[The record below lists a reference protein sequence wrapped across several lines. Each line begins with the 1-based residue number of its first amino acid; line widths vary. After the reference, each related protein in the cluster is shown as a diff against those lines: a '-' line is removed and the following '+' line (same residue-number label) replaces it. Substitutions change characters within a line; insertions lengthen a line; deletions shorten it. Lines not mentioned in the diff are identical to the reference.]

1 MIPKLWENSEIQIIC
16 NCEIHD
22 CWVKDCIKKK
32 KKKAGF
38 CIQTNPRRVSECVY
52 ARLRLSGERCASL
65 HCHRLGQVSWTVH
78 LESNRRFIYSEIHN
92 REYFC
97 WPHVT
102 DKKTPIING
111 DVGASDTTRGFSSL
125 GNLDALKMLRVSAC
139 DSCVDINVCLSARS
153 AARFGSVQ
161 NVSLRGSALKAA
173 STMTK
178 FTDHTSFK
186 AFISTSCNVAKS
198 LRYRS
203 KASKANRVWRD
214 QKREKE
220 TITPQP

>member
-32 KKKAGF
+32 KKKSRLLHTDQPSPCLWMCVRQALVVRWKVRFTPLSQTWPGF
-38 CIQTNPRRVSECVY
+38 LDSPPGVKQKIHLQRNSQKGV
-52 ARLRLSGERCASL
+52 RLSTS
-65 HCHRLGQVSWTVH
+65 CHWQ
-78 LESNRRFIYSEIHN
+78 
-92 REYFC
+92 
-97 WPHVT
+97 
-102 DKKTPIING
+102 KTQIINV

-139 DSCVDINVCLSARS
+139 DSCVDINVCLSART

-178 FTDHTSFK
+178 FTYH
-186 AFISTSCNVAKS
+186 TSCNVAKS

-203 KASKANRVWRD
+203 KASKANRVWRV

-220 TITPQP
+220 TIIPQP